1 MILKKILQTTDNFII
16 LRLESLI
23 IIIKIQIY
31 GNNS

>member
-16 LRLESLI
+16 LRPESLI